1 LPVSARA
8 LQGCSVTGLR
18 SQPAIAAARIIQ
30 PDLKAGEQIMANTA
44 TRVRIAPS
52 PTGEPHVG
60 TAYIALFNYLFA
72 KKNGGDLRASHRGHR
87 CDPFDAGV

>member
-1 LPVSARA
+1 
-8 LQGCSVTGLR
+8 
-18 SQPAIAAARIIQ
+18 
-30 PDLKAGEQIMANTA
+30 MANTA

-72 KKNGGDLRASHRGHR
+72 KKNGGDLRPAHRRHR
-87 CDPFDAGV
+87 RDAFHAGI